1 MKVITNSVNPT
12 LVRET
17 KSVIEDFGLRAVVK
31 EEFGH
36 DLPISPLR
44 SYNNAIVDGVN
55 DVYLVFIDGQ
65 FYVID
70 HFRIYNEI
78 YIVGIGWKLT
88 SEEEEKFENN
98 GLDIPSELKDTELQ
112 FILIGES

>member
-1 MKVITNSVNPT
+1 MRVITNSVNPT

-17 KSVIEDFGLRAVVK
+17 KSDIEDLGLRAVIK

-55 DVYLVFIDGQ
+55 DVYLVFINGQ
-65 FYVID
+65 FYAID
-70 HFRIYNEI
+70 HFRIYDDT

-88 SEEEEKFENN
+88 SEEGEKFENN
-98 GLDIPSELKDTELQ
+98 SLDIPSELKDTELQ
-112 FILIGES
+112 FILINE